1 MVLVDHNRP
10 RQSLTKTIHEE
21 LVLKVKK
28 TWWRHPFIAL
38 VASGEVKRWIIETAN
53 IPTIPVGPKEGDA
66 YPIGALPVG
75 TIISQ
80 FEIKP
85 GQGALF
91 CRQQDLVQQYFDVE
105 NMLVQN

>member
-1 MVLVDHNRP
+1 MKPGDIIRSHVD
-10 RQSLTKTIHEE
+10 
-21 LVLKVKK
+21 
-28 TWWRHPFIAL
+28 
-38 VASGEVKRWIIETAN
+38 
-53 IPTIPVGPKEGDA
+53 IPTIPVDPKEGDA

-91 CRQQDLVQQYFDVE
+91 CRTAGSSATWKICWFKIK
-105 NMLVQN
+105 